1 MMKLIFPNGNELVI
15 EDWKFRIWLEIM
27 MQYDALIA
35 DEAREDLFHGA
46 NLDNL
51 YKACKNGEGEYK
63 LSENENNLILT
74 LINMRRGFLWW

>member
-1 MMKLIFPNGNELVI
+1 MMKLIFNGNELVI
-15 EDWKFRIWLEIM
+15 EDWKFKMWLEIM

-51 YKACKNGEGEYK
+51 YKAWKNGEKEYK
-63 LSENENNLILT
+63 LSDDESNLLLT
-74 LINMRRGFLWW
+74 LISMRK

>member
-15 EDWKFRIWLEIM
+15 EDWKFKMWLEIM

-51 YKACKNGEGEYK
+51 YKAWKNGEKEYE
-63 LSENENNLILT
+63 LSDDESNLLLT
-74 LINMRRGFLWW
+74 LISMRK

>member
-1 MMKLIFPNGNELVI
+1 MKLIFNGNELVI
-15 EDWKFRIWLEIM
+15 EDWKFKIWLEIM

-51 YKACKNGEGEYK
+51 YKAWKNGEKEYE
-63 LSENENNLILT
+63 LSDDESNLILT
-74 LINMRRGFLWW
+74 LISMRK

>member
-1 MMKLIFPNGNELVI
+1 MKLIFPNGNELVI
-15 EDWKFRIWLEIM
+15 EDWKFKMWLEIM

-51 YKACKNGEGEYK
+51 YKAWKNGEKEYE
-63 LSENENNLILT
+63 LSDDESNLLLT
-74 LINMRRGFLWW
+74 LISMRK

>member
-1 MMKLIFPNGNELVI
+1 MMKLIFNGNELVI
-15 EDWKFRIWLEIM
+15 EDWKFKIWLEIM

-51 YKACKNGEGEYK
+51 YKAWKNGKKEYE
-63 LSENENNLILT
+63 LSDDESNLILT
-74 LINMRRGFLWW
+74 LISMRK

>member
-1 MMKLIFPNGNELVI
+1 MKLIFNGNELVI
-15 EDWKFRIWLEIM
+15 EDWKFKMWLEIM

-51 YKACKNGEGEYK
+51 YKAWKNGEKEYK
-63 LSENENNLILT
+63 LSDDESNLLLT
-74 LINMRRGFLWW
+74 LISMRK